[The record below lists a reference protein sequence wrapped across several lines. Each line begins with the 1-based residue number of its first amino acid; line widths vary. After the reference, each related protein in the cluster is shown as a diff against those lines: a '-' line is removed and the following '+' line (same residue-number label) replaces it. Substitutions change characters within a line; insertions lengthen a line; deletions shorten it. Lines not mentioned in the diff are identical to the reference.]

1 MISHGGY
8 VTSYDKVALPNYL
21 VHLLSQNGVIME
33 MYAEEELNERV
44 NGGDSDDDGDDARD
58 FKNIMRDV
66 KLERSRVLLVD
77 DGIEKAD

>member
-1 MISHGGY
+1 M
-8 VTSYDKVALPNYL
+8 
-21 VHLLSQNGVIME
+21 HLLSQNGVIME

-66 KLERSRVLLVD
+66 KLERSRVVLVD